1 MLEQY
6 LKESLLDDE
15 INDNEFALNLI
26 KKYMD
31 KPQKDKIS
39 VDPKT
44 GGLIFSGKVL
54 YLFFEKNQ
62 DIPELKFDKLE
73 KVEIFI
79 YGNDRREIKFPQNFF
94 PENMESICIDAD
106 SGDIVFDQNI
116 NVDTLKINGF
126 RKFKVKFL
134 KPMNIKNL
142 DLTNN
147 FLEDIDGPIKIDRLY
162 LSPGFITR
170 YFKNHTNLNVK
181 IVNNQ

>member
-15 INDNEFALNLI
+15 ITDAEFTLNLI
-26 KKYMD
+26 KTYMD
-31 KPQKDKIS
+31 EPQKDKIS
-39 VDPKT
+39 VDPQT

-62 DIPELKFDKLE
+62 DIPELKFDKL
-73 KVEIFI
+73 KRIEIFI
-79 YGNDRREIKFPQNFF
+79 YGNNRKEIKFPQNFF
-94 PENMESICIDAD
+94 PKNIESICIDAD

-116 NVDTLKINGF
+116 NVDALKISGF

-134 KPMNIKNL
+134 KPMNIKHL
-142 DLTNN
+142 DITNDY
-147 FLEDIDGPIKIDRLY
+147 LEDIDGPINIDKLY
-162 LSPGFITR
+162 LSQAFFAR

-181 IVNNQ
+181 LVNNE